1 MNSNQI
7 FPPDDERSEA
17 RPAQPGD
24 YYLLLVP
31 EDTAVTLAW
40 QRPLQ
45 QRFGGQCTDPV
56 HVSLQRFVCE
66 NEARIQQLADAL
78 ETTLLPYPPL
88 PIIGRS
94 LFSLY
99 SDFRQENIL
108 KCEVERPAELV
119 RITQT
124 INQMLVRLKIGTP
137 FVTASTWVTVLDNIN
152 ELIEEHI
159 PFPQPLFTATR
170 LLCSQIIGTGRY
182 RIMWQLDF
190 G

>member
-1 MNSNQI
+1 MNSNEL
-7 FPPDDERSEA
+7 FLPDDERAEA
-17 RPAQPGD
+17 RSAQAGD

-31 EDTAVTLAW
+31 EDTAVTLTW

-78 ETTLLPYPPL
+78 ETTLLPYPPI

-124 INQMLVRLKIGTP
+124 INQMLVRLKIETT
-137 FVTASTWVTVLDNIN
+137 FATASTWITVLDGIDKTT
-152 ELIEEHI
+152 EDQIL
-159 PFPQPLFTATR
+159 FPQPLFMATR
-170 LLCSQIIGTGRY
+170 LLCSQIVGTGRY
-182 RIMWQLDF
+182 RVVWQLDF
-190 G
+190 E